1 MVNSII
7 FLLFYFF
14 IYLVGRGFTL
24 LFLKVNKFN
33 ISQFQKNKYSHFF
46 PLIGL
51 FIFGEFKLIFN
62 FLTKENLY
70 IFVLVLIGVVGNKL
84 HSSFYKENI
93 GIQSVI
99 AFVLGISSNTI
110 NFSYD
115 AGLYHLNSQSWLNES
130 KIIFGLANLHSRYG
144 YSSFIEYINTNTWIF
159 NNFLFQHFTNLIFI
173 VSFFTFLY
181 KCLFNIEFK
190 NYKIASLTILAFG
203 VLDNFGV
210 SGGRNGF
217 VDIEAVSKQD
227 TPFAITYFFLLAYIA
242 FYFLDKEKEKNY
254 NFFLILF
261 LFSFSVQL
269 RVFALTI
276 TPLILILFI
285 KEFFIHK
292 KNIKYKL
299 NTFFLI
305 LLGTVWVI
313 KNYIIS
319 SCLFYPISF
328 TCIPNSSWFNRN
340 NAIDET
346 NDLRSFHIA
355 LNFEDNN
362 IVDWLNMWSQKPINY
377 SVAINFIISFLI
389 ILIFSLLFTKKRK
402 GEVSLFK
409 YLIPI
414 YLFSIWSIS
423 SPSIRMGL
431 AIFLIS
437 VFYIGIERD
446 KLNNFFDKKYI
457 LHLLFF
463 VTVILLPRLDNYKVL
478 INNPLEITQLTPP
491 VIEYYDQSE
500 TLFWGVRSSQGDQCW
515 VNLDCTPGPVIIEE
529 ASISTYRMF
538 KKIDE

>member
-1 MVNSII
+1 M
-7 FLLFYFF
+7 
-14 IYLVGRGFTL
+14 
-24 LFLKVNKFN
+24 
-33 ISQFQKNKYSHFF
+33 
-46 PLIGL
+46 
-51 FIFGEFKLIFN
+51 
-62 FLTKENLY
+62 NL
-70 IFVLVLIGVVGNKL
+70 
-84 HSSFYKENI
+84 
-93 GIQSVI
+93 
-99 AFVLGISSNTI
+99 
-110 NFSYD
+110 
-115 AGLYHLNSQSWLNES
+115 

-144 YSSFIEYINTNTWIF
+144 YSSFIEYINSHTWIF

-242 FYFLDKEKEKNY
+242 FYFLDKEKERNY

-261 LFSFSVQL
+261 LFLFSVQL

-305 LLGTVWVI
+305 LLGAVWVV

-328 TCIPNSSWFNRN
+328 TCIPNSPWFNRN

-362 IVDWLNMWSQKPINY
+362 IV
-377 SVAINFIISFLI
+377 
-389 ILIFSLLFTKKRK
+389 
-402 GEVSLFK
+402 GG
-409 YLIPI
+409 
-414 YLFSIWSIS
+414 SICGH
-423 SPSIRMGL
+423 R
-431 AIFLIS
+431 
-437 VFYIGIERD
+437 
-446 KLNNFFDKKYI
+446 N
-457 LHLLFF
+457 
-463 VTVILLPRLDNYKVL
+463 
-478 INNPLEITQLTPP
+478 Q
-491 VIEYYDQSE
+491 
-500 TLFWGVRSSQGDQCW
+500 
-515 VNLDCTPGPVIIEE
+515 
-529 ASISTYRMF
+529 
-538 KKIDE
+538 